1 MDSKQVV
8 MNYFA
13 KRYNLEANVFDNEE
27 NVYLESDSELFR
39 MITFGKAMIFLGRRD
54 LIEWARDNFVET
66 LSQDIIDA
74 GNLYK
79 IECKLRDHD
88 LQLAGEHLR
97 FLYRGKEKIIC
108 PDDVILKKID
118 SIDMNEFQLRY
129 PGFINAFNYEKDEIA
144 IAASVNGNIAAIAGA
159 DNYNEPLWH
168 IGIDTVKEYRR
179 KGLAKLVIQEL
190 TKDILKLGKIPYY
203 TTWSANL
210 ASMKTALSA
219 GFYPEWIE
227 YFAEKE

>member
-1 MDSKQVV
+1 MDSKQEV

-13 KRYNLEANVFDNEE
+13 KIYNLEDNVFDNEE
-27 NVYLESDSELFR
+27 NVFLESDTELFR

-54 LIEWARDNFVET
+54 LIEWARNNFAET

-79 IECKLRDHD
+79 IECKLREHD
-88 LQLAGEHLR
+88 LHLAGEHLR
-97 FLYRGKEKIIC
+97 FLYRGNEDITC

-118 SIDMNEFQLRY
+118 STEMKDFQLRY
-129 PGFINAFNYEKDEIA
+129 SGFINAFNYEKDEIA
-144 IAASVNGNIAAIAGA
+144 IAAFVNGNIAAIAGA
-159 DNYNEPLWH
+159 DNYHEPLWQ

-179 KGLAKLVIQEL
+179 MGLAKLVIQEL
-190 TKDILKLGKIPYY
+190 TKEILKFGKIPYY

-210 ASMKTALSA
+210 ASMKTALSV